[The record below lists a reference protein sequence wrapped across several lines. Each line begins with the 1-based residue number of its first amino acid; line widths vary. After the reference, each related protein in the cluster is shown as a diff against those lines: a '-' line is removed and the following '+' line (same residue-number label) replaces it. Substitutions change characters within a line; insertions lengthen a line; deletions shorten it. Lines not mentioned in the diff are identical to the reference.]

1 MKRKRGFTLIELL
14 VVMAIIAL
22 LIGLLLPALS
32 KARATAK
39 QTKDA
44 SQIRGVHQS
53 WLVFARDFDGILPTP
68 GLINRLAFNGVQT
81 PARGPEDLDANNH
94 ANLHSACIMQNFYS
108 PELCVSPAE
117 VSGRVATKD
126 DYNWELYNVVA
137 DVYWDS
143 SFQAKLTTV
152 CNTSYASVPLGGPR
166 KAKEWKDTM
175 NSKFAMVGNRGVKDG
190 SQTNNDYTNSITL
203 EIHGSKKQWDGNIC
217 YNDNH
222 VDYTQS
228 FLPEGVFYQAGNPA
242 VATPDN
248 VFKND
253 QGNGTNTNGNDVW
266 LVIVSSISG
275 GGVDI
280 VPQWD

>member
-1 MKRKRGFTLIELL
+1 MNRNRAFTLIELL

-53 WLVFARDFDGILPTP
+53 WLVFARDFDGTLPTP
-68 GLINRLAFNGVQT
+68 GLIDRLPFNGVDT
-81 PARGPEDLDANNH
+81 PGRGPEDLDANNT
-94 ANLHSACIMQNFYS
+94 ANLHSACIMQNFYT

-126 DYNWELYNVVA
+126 DYNWEQYNVA
-137 DVYWDS
+137 TDVYWDS
-143 SFQAKLTTV
+143 TFTAKLTTTS
-152 CNTSYASVPLGGPR
+152 NTSYASLPLGGQR
-166 KAKEWKDTM
+166 KAREWKDTM
-175 NSKFAMVGNRGVKDG
+175 NSKFAMVGNRGVKNG
-190 SQTNNDYTNSITL
+190 SMAATDYNTSITL
-203 EIHGSKKQWDGNIC
+203 EIHGSKKQWEGNIC

-222 VDYTQS
+222 IDYTPS
-228 FLPEGVFYQAGNPA
+228 FLPEGVFFQLGNPP

-248 VFKND
+248 LFKND
-253 QGNGTNTNGNDVW
+253 LGNDDDTTGTDVW
-266 LVIVSSISG
+266 LTIVNSIQSQGTVIVT
-275 GGVDI
+275 
-280 VPQWD
+280 QWD